1 MTTQSVLLNM
11 LQLSVETF
19 FLHFSYL
26 PIYFPGEIKMGHPVY
41 VLLKFNEDICIYSLQ
56 MVLYAILHVV
66 YITLLIRTMYDSIR
80 YKSVVKFTYKQL
92 ILIIN
97 SILFNALTKLLYMMI
112 KVCKNVI
119 AKIISRYFFSITF
132 ISFITR
138 KFRFIYYHYFIPN
151 T

>member
-1 MTTQSVLLNM
+1 
-11 LQLSVETF
+11 
-19 FLHFSYL
+19 
-26 PIYFPGEIKMGHPVY
+26 MGHPVY

-56 MVLYAILHVV
+56 MVLYAIIHVV

-80 YKSVVKFTYKQL
+80 YKSAIKFPYKQL
-92 ILIIN
+92 ILIIS

-112 KVCKNVI
+112 KVRENVI
-119 AKIISRYFFSITF
+119 AKIISHYFFIIITF
-132 ISFITR
+132 ISFTTR